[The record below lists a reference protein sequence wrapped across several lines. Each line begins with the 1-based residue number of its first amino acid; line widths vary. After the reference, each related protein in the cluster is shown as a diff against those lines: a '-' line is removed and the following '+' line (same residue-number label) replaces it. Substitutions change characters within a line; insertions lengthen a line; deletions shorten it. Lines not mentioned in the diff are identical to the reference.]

1 LCFRGGRIEAASAPG
16 EGLAPAEAVMAA
28 KTVLHED
35 VSVQSTHQATS
46 NPGAYSTQFAEVVV
60 DTWTGL
66 TRVTDFLAVGDV
78 GRAINRAMVVG
89 QYQGAVQM
97 GIGFALCEEIGL
109 DTAGRVAPGGFK
121 QYHVVNTPDMPDVK
135 VILVEHDG
143 DDGPYGAKSVG
154 EISVVPTVP
163 AVVNAVNR
171 ALGTS
176 LSDLPLTPAK
186 VVAALR

>member
-1 LCFRGGRIEAASAPG
+1 
-16 EGLAPAEAVMAA
+16 
-28 KTVLHED
+28 
-35 VSVQSTHQATS
+35 
-46 NPGAYSTQFAEVVV
+46 
-60 DTWTGL
+60 
-66 TRVTDFLAVGDV
+66 
-78 GRAINRAMVVG
+78 
-89 QYQGAVQM
+89 
-97 GIGFALCEEIGL
+97 
-109 DTAGRVAPGGFK
+109 
-121 QYHVVNTPDMPDVK
+121 MPDVK